1 MAQRDIQDI
10 ANYMKQ
16 IDESKAAEEE
26 ACNEACKECEEQLA
40 LEDSEFEDEV
50 IDKESLGFIDD
61 ADKQDESDS
70 FYSEEEQIDTFEED
84 VSDCLEQETVDPEQQ
99 ASIEV
104 EVYNEDDFGKFFTEE
119 VNRNVPGVKAEV
131 KKTLPN
137 GDLLVKMSGTKEN
150 LEKAFAFYVGKEDYD
165 ILPKEDKE
173 QFEALLVFDDGDT
186 LAEADYREAV
196 AHCLDQI
203 GVNASTASLAD
214 QDSCAISF
222 IKEEKAKRFA
232 KKALKCLTENDFSDL
247 SDEDLDKLDKLK
259 DAIEDGKKLDADQ
272 DRSWEMILN
281 DLGYTKADWE
291 AMEPEKKEKIFDQLI
306 HPVRNRTGFSTGFS
320 DKPHIGIDPKTG
332 KKFRYRNLYKVKN
345 PETGEYEITAF
356 NPNYD
361 ADHSIYQHPA
371 AAKKQAKKDAEALD
385 KARKEKIARDMMK
398 KVRGRGR
405 TDTDPKSTDAIWQTY
420 EFAQMISAL
429 DGKQRKQL
437 MQDMIDEINKE
448 NGGNTKK
455 AAEETL
461 YVKTH
466 LFGKKPTLR
475 DIANAWGKSHVGV
488 KKFADETINIWKK
501 TMDDL
506 NIKSFSQFANMS
518 QSKFDQFLQLL
529 QNNMKS
535 RRRGSIVAGR

>member
-10 ANYMKQ
+10 VNYMKQ

-104 EVYNEDDFGKFFTEE
+104 EVYNEDDFGKFFTKE

-150 LEKAFAFYVGKEDYD
+150 LEKAFAFYVGKEDYG

-196 AHCLDQI
+196 AHCLDPI
-203 GVNASTASLAD
+203 GVKASTANLSD
-214 QDSCAISF
+214 QDACAVSF

-232 KKALKCLTENDFSDL
+232 KKALKCLNENDFSDL

-259 DAIEDGKKLDADQ
+259 DAIDDGKKLDAEQ
-272 DRSWEMILN
+272 DRVWELILK
-281 DLGYTKADWE
+281 DMGYTKAEWE
-291 AMEPEKKEKIFDQLI
+291 AMDPEKRDKIFAKFNQPI
-306 HPVRNRTGFSTGFS
+306 GSRTGFSNE
-320 DKPHIGIDPKTG
+320 PHVGIDPKTG
-332 KKFRYRNLYKVKN
+332 KKFRYRNQYKVKN

-361 ADHSIYQHPA
+361 ADHSPYQHPA
-371 AAKKQAKKDAEALD
+371 AVKKQAKNDVEALD
-385 KARKEKIARDMMK
+385 KARKEKIARDIMK

-437 MQDMIDEINKE
+437 MQDIIDEINKE

-455 AAEETL
+455 AAEEIL

-475 DIANAWGKSHVGV
+475 DIASAWGKSHVGV

-506 NIKSFSQFANMS
+506 NIKSFNQFANMS

-529 QNNMKS
+529 QTNMKS
-535 RRRGSIVAGR
+535 RRRGSIVAGH

>member
-40 LEDSEFEDEV
+40 LEDSEVEDEV

-84 VSDCLEQETVDPEQQ
+84 VSDCMEQEIVDPEQQ

-104 EVYNEDDFGKFFTEE
+104 EVYNEDDFGKFFAKE

-259 DAIEDGKKLDADQ
+259 DAIEDGKCLEFKKLILASIDA
-272 DRSWEMILN
+272 
-281 DLGYTKADWE
+281 
-291 AMEPEKKEKIFDQLI
+291 KI
-306 HPVRNRTGFSTGFS
+306 G
-320 DKPHIGIDPKTG
+320 
-332 KKFRYRNLYKVKN
+332 
-345 PETGEYEITAF
+345 
-356 NPNYD
+356 
-361 ADHSIYQHPA
+361 
-371 AAKKQAKKDAEALD
+371 
-385 KARKEKIARDMMK
+385 
-398 KVRGRGR
+398 
-405 TDTDPKSTDAIWQTY
+405 
-420 EFAQMISAL
+420 
-429 DGKQRKQL
+429 
-437 MQDMIDEINKE
+437 
-448 NGGNTKK
+448 
-455 AAEETL
+455 
-461 YVKTH
+461 
-466 LFGKKPTLR
+466 
-475 DIANAWGKSHVGV
+475 
-488 KKFADETINIWKK
+488 
-501 TMDDL
+501 
-506 NIKSFSQFANMS
+506 
-518 QSKFDQFLQLL
+518 
-529 QNNMKS
+529 
-535 RRRGSIVAGR
+535 